1 MVSRTTATAEARCR
15 VAPQRCLVR
24 SARHIG
30 PAATEEVDGSRRRA
44 APGLGD
50 LAAQAVSRRQPVP
63 AARAPAGP
71 SLTAGSP
78 ATRSRQPHGYAR
90 TPGTTRMP
98 VNPAARHNRM
108 ICTQTTERSMP
119 PTRAN
124 TRRSGAWPP
133 CKFVTI
139 RDWRCSAPGREI
151 RRSGRWLQP
160 RRPSARDTD
169 LVVLRTAAGAAA
181 GLRRGS
187 GLVRVSGDRGCGRAM
202 GSGHGDS
209 GPRPGRALGLVSAVF
224 RFCPQA
230 CLKDTLA
237 VKAVEVGDACDW

>member
-15 VAPQRCLVR
+15 VVPQRCRVR

-78 ATRSRQPHGYAR
+78 ATRSRQPHGYAP

-124 TRRSGAWPP
+124 TRRSTRMTHR
-133 CKFVTI
+133 FDVTFC
-139 RDWRCSAPGREI
+139 DNRCSWDTRADPFCAATGSMPVKTLTAQILAFCAPTSWWG
-151 RRSGRWLQP
+151 
-160 RRPSARDTD
+160 
-169 LVVLRTAAGAAA
+169 
-181 GLRRGS
+181 RGS
-187 GLVRVSGDRGCGRAM
+187 PVTSRVRRTRADTRQWRMGASRFGDLGWLRACQPVVIAWVF
-202 GSGHGDS
+202 GD
-209 GPRPGRALGLVSAVF
+209 
-224 RFCPQA
+224 
-230 CLKDTLA
+230 D
-237 VKAVEVGDACDW
+237 